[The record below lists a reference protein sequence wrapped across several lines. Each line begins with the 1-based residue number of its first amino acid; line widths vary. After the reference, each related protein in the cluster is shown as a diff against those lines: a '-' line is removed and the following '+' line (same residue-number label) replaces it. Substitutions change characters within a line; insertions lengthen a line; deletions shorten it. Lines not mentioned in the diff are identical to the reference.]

1 MPRLTQKRK
10 ELLGAMMKD
19 AIYEAAISVMTAHG
33 VEGMT
38 MDRVAA
44 AAAMA
49 KGNLYN
55 YFRDKRELLQFIHER
70 MVAPIMRALA
80 EATYARMSAIQKL
93 RSVLRTLLEHM
104 AEHYEVM
111 GLLLRS
117 DTARAF
123 LEPADRGLRAT
134 GLNYFSTIFQ
144 QGIQEGLFRPVDPTE
159 LAQMFV
165 GALAEFAQWRVAAGR
180 PPQVEQTMETLLGV
194 FLNGISAEQP
204 QQGNNPL
211 TRSACGETLL

>member
-10 ELLGAMMKD
+10 ELLGAMMKE
-19 AIYEAAISVMTAHG
+19 AIYEAAVSVMTEHG

-44 AAAMA
+44 AANMA

-70 MVAPIMRALA
+70 MVAPIMRAL
-80 EATYARMSAIQKL
+80 EEVTYVQMSAIDKL

-111 GLLLRS
+111 GLMLRS

-123 LEPADRGLRAT
+123 LEPAERSLRAT
-134 GLNYFSTIFQ
+134 GLNYFTTIFR
-144 QGIQEGLFRPVDPTE
+144 QGIQEGLFRPLDPTD

-180 PPQVEQTMETLLGV
+180 PPQVEQTIDTLLGV
-194 FLNGISAEQP
+194 FLNGIGAKERESP
-204 QQGNNPL
+204 
-211 TRSACGETLL
+211 